1 MGLVLVVNAG
11 MVAAAI
17 STYSGLAHDNAFGR
31 GLAYNRLL
39 EAQERQDGL
48 GWRVDVELGAADG
61 GDGARV
67 VRVRLVDAGGAALA
81 DGRATLALHRP
92 VERVAP
98 GPVPLE
104 PTGPG
109 AFEGRVVL
117 ARTGQFDARV
127 ACCVAPT
134 ASTRRAGSSPDERD
148 RGRPSH
154 ARAGVGG
161 RGAGALRALRRAAGD
176 HPVPLLLPW
185 LRGCGGAR
193 RGHGAGRLLRP
204 PALPRAR
211 RAAPSLRCRG
221 CRGLRAVGGR
231 GQVDAGAPCR
241 WALSAAPAP
250 GLWRPRSPATR
261 RCDWRAPTCRRAGS
275 RWSGR

>member
-1 MGLVLVVNAG
+1 MRMIRPSGSPIPWIFVGCMGLVFAVNAG

-31 GLAYNRLL
+31 GLAYNRVL

-98 GPVPLE
+98 VPVPLE

-117 ARTGQFDARV
+117 ARAGQFDARV
-127 ACCVAPT
+127 V
-134 ASTRRAGSSPDERD
+134 
-148 RGRPSH
+148 
-154 ARAGVGG
+154 VL
-161 RGAGALRALRRAAGD
+161 RGAD
-176 HPVPLLLPW
+176 
-185 LRGCGGAR
+185 
-193 RGHGAGRLLRP
+193 RL
-204 PALPRAR
+204 
-211 RAAPSLRCRG
+211 
-221 CRGLRAVGGR
+221 
-231 GQVDAGAPCR
+231 D
-241 WALSAAPAP
+241 
-250 GLWRPRSPATR
+250 ATR
-261 RCDWRAPTCRRAGS
+261 RIVAR
-275 RWSGR
+275 

>member
-1 MGLVLVVNAG
+1 MRMIRPSGSPIPWIFVACMGLVFAVNAG

-31 GLAYNRLL
+31 GLAYNRVL

-98 GPVPLE
+98 VPVPLE

-117 ARTGQFDARV
+117 ARAGQFDARV
-127 ACCVAPT
+127 V
-134 ASTRRAGSSPDERD
+134 
-148 RGRPSH
+148 
-154 ARAGVGG
+154 VL
-161 RGAGALRALRRAAGD
+161 RGAD
-176 HPVPLLLPW
+176 
-185 LRGCGGAR
+185 
-193 RGHGAGRLLRP
+193 RL
-204 PALPRAR
+204 
-211 RAAPSLRCRG
+211 
-221 CRGLRAVGGR
+221 
-231 GQVDAGAPCR
+231 D
-241 WALSAAPAP
+241 
-250 GLWRPRSPATR
+250 ATR
-261 RCDWRAPTCRRAGS
+261 RIVAR
-275 RWSGR
+275 

>member
-1 MGLVLVVNAG
+1 MRMARPSGSPIPWIFVACMGLVFAVNAG

-31 GLAYNRLL
+31 GLAYNRVL

-98 GPVPLE
+98 VPVLLE

-117 ARTGQFDARV
+117 ARAGQFDARV
-127 ACCVAPT
+127 V
-134 ASTRRAGSSPDERD
+134 
-148 RGRPSH
+148 
-154 ARAGVGG
+154 VL
-161 RGAGALRALRRAAGD
+161 RGAD
-176 HPVPLLLPW
+176 
-185 LRGCGGAR
+185 
-193 RGHGAGRLLRP
+193 RL
-204 PALPRAR
+204 
-211 RAAPSLRCRG
+211 
-221 CRGLRAVGGR
+221 
-231 GQVDAGAPCR
+231 D
-241 WALSAAPAP
+241 
-250 GLWRPRSPATR
+250 ATR
-261 RCDWRAPTCRRAGS
+261 RIVAR
-275 RWSGR
+275 